1 MTKELRRIF
10 LADDDE
16 DDCMLF
22 QDALNEMNFKIELTV
37 SMDGEELMKTFE
49 DKVPPPPHVL
59 FLDLNMPRKSGF
71 ECLREMK
78 QSAKLKNIPVVIFS
92 TSGDQ
97 GNIQRTFHEGA
108 SYYVRK
114 PGTFE
119 MLKQLI
125 EKVLSIDWTD
135 DNIPRQ
141 LEKFVLQ
148 P

>member
-1 MTKELRRIF
+1 MTKDLKRIY
-10 LADDDE
+10 LADDDD

-37 SMDGEELMKTFE
+37 SKDGEELMKTFE
-49 DKVPPPPHVL
+49 ESVPPPPHVL

-78 QSAKLKNIPVVIFS
+78 QNVKLKDIPVVIFS

-108 SYYVRK
+108 NYYA
-114 PGTFE
+114 
-119 MLKQLI
+119 
-125 EKVLSIDWTD
+125 
-135 DNIPRQ
+135 
-141 LEKFVLQ
+141 
-148 P
+148 

>member
-1 MTKELRRIF
+1 MTQESKRIY
-10 LADDDE
+10 LADDDD

-37 SMDGEELMKTFE
+37 SKDGEELMKTFE
-49 DKVPPPPHVL
+49 KKVPPPPHIL

-78 QSAKLKNIPVVIFS
+78 QDAKLKDIPVVIFS

-108 SYYVRK
+108 NLYVRK

-119 MLKQLI
+119 TLKRLI
-125 EKVLSIDWTD
+125 EKVLSINWKD
-135 DNIPRQ
+135 DVPRQ
-141 LEKFVLQ
+141 LEGFVLL